1 MVQGEIPLGTAKDMS
16 ELARL
21 IARMIAETGPLPLPQ
36 YMALALGHPRFGYYM
51 TRDPLGA
58 RGDFITSPEISQM
71 FGELVGLW
79 IAQSWLEQGSP
90 NRIALAELGPGRG
103 TLMQDALRALKN
115 LPGFLD
121 AAEIH
126 FVETSPA
133 LRKAQE
139 SRVPAAKWH
148 DSIDSMPRLPLF
160 LIANE
165 FFDALPVAQFEKT
178 ARGWC
183 ERHVTLAHGATIEAP
198 CFVPILSPQPLN
210 LPDMPH
216 LSAAPIGS
224 VAESTP
230 AALAIAEILG
240 ERIAK
245 DGGATLIVD
254 YGHAQSG
261 FGDTFQAMRA
271 HGFANPYENPGE
283 ADLTAHVDFAAL
295 ADAAR
300 KGGAEVHGPVEQGH
314 FLRGL
319 GIEARAARLQ
329 LNASKE
335 MGETIAG
342 QLERLT
348 SGNGMGTLFKVLAL
362 TPPGASKPA
371 GFEESQ

>member
-1 MVQGEIPLGTAKDMS
+1 
-16 ELARL
+16 
-21 IARMIAETGPLPLPQ
+21 
-36 YMALALGHPRFGYYM
+36 M

-58 RGDFITSPEISQM
+58 AGDFITSPEISQM
-71 FGELVGLW
+71 FGELAGLW
-79 IAQSWLEQGSP
+79 IAQSWIDQGAP
-90 NRIALAELGPGRG
+90 KRIALAELGPGRG
-103 TLMQDALRALKN
+103 TLMQDALRALKA

-133 LRKAQE
+133 LRKAQA
-139 SRVPAAKWH
+139 SRVPGAKWH
-148 DSIDSMPRLPLF
+148 DSIESLPPLPLF

-183 ERHVTLAHGATIEAP
+183 ERDVALAEGATPDAP
-198 CFVPILSPQPLN
+198 RFAPALSSRPLN
-210 LPDMPH
+210 LPGASH
-216 LSAAPIGS
+216 LAAAPLGS
-224 VAESTP
+224 VAESAP
-230 AALAIAEILG
+230 AALAIAGILG
-240 ERIAK
+240 EHIALH
-245 DGGATLIVD
+245 GGAALIID

-295 ADAAR
+295 AAAAR
-300 KGGAEVHGPVEQGH
+300 KGGADVHGPVEQGG

-319 GIEARAARLQ
+319 GIEARAARLKQ
-329 LNASKE
+329 NAPKE
-335 MGETIAG
+335 MRETIDG

-362 TPPGASKPA
+362 TPRGASRPA
-371 GFEESQ
+371 GFEEPQ